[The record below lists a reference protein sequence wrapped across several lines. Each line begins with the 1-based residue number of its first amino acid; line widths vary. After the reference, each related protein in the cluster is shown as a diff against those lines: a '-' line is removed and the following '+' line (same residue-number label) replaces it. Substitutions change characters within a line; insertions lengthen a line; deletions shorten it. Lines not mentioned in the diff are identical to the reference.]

1 MEKKAKVCHKC
12 LLEVGLRIYLTKKL
26 ALKLLFLGPYSDIL
40 LVITRLSKRMCSN
53 ETLKDHNSSE
63 G

>member
-1 MEKKAKVCHKC
+1 MEKKAKVSHKC

-40 LVITRLSKRMCSN
+40 RVIKCLSKRMCSN
-53 ETLKDHNSSE
+53 ETLKDNNSSE
-63 G
+63 E